1 MTKLKLTALLA
12 CMLSSVA
19 YADTD
24 VKLYGKVDLAMQYMK
39 APGKSAVVSMEN
51 QTSRWGLMIKE
62 QLNAD
67 WAVKAYLEAGFSAD
81 TGAESTAGVAFAR
94 RSILAIYNDKIGEI
108 GFGRMGT
115 VQSISSPYGI
125 GLPNIDP
132 FRTAYGPAYE
142 IEGSIAG
149 DGRVNNAI
157 AWLSNKMNGLRI
169 GVSYSLG
176 TDSDDCTVPQN
187 NRAISLAVNYEVG
200 PLLIDFGGSQFRW
213 GKLPASSFSKTISK
227 ADAAKLGNRKNSEEY
242 FAGFRLN
249 ATDSTTLYFAAQYM
263 KNWRTFYYW
272 MPKNEAVKGDSTT
285 AGNQN
290 GVDGWGLNLGF
301 RQKLSGN
308 LTWVGAAGYTD
319 ASLKTAQ
326 GVKEN
331 GERLRFATAL
341 EYSLTKRTSV
351 YATAAYGRNYGQ
363 LIKYSGGK
371 NLYTG
376 MVGMAHWF

>member
-1 MTKLKLTALLA
+1 
-12 CMLSSVA
+12 
-19 YADTD
+19 
-24 VKLYGKVDLAMQYMK
+24 
-39 APGKSAVVSMEN
+39 
-51 QTSRWGLMIKE
+51 
-62 QLNAD
+62 
-67 WAVKAYLEAGFSAD
+67 
-81 TGAESTAGVAFAR
+81 
-94 RSILAIYNDKIGEI
+94 
-108 GFGRMGT
+108 
-115 VQSISSPYGI
+115 
-125 GLPNIDP
+125 
-132 FRTAYGPAYE
+132 
-142 IEGSIAG
+142 
-149 DGRVNNAI
+149 
-157 AWLSNKMNGLRI
+157 
-169 GVSYSLG
+169 
-176 TDSDDCTVPQN
+176 
-187 NRAISLAVNYEVG
+187 
-200 PLLIDFGGSQFRW
+200 
-213 GKLPASSFSKTISK
+213 
-227 ADAAKLGNRKNSEEY
+227 
-242 FAGFRLN
+242 
-249 ATDSTTLYFAAQYM
+249 M

-319 ASLKTAQ
+319 ASLETAQ